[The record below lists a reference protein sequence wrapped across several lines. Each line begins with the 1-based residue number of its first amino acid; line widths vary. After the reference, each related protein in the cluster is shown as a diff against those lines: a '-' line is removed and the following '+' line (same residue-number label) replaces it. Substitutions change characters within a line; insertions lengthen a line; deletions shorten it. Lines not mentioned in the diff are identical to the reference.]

1 MQNRK
6 IEQGG
11 KVEFNLLDTEI
22 VFVSETL
29 RKHGAD
35 RFTISGR

>member
-1 MQNRK
+1 MQTEK

-22 VFVSETL
+22 VFVSETFTEY
-29 RKHGAD
+29 GAD